1 MIKMN
6 KKFFKLSR
14 VEKKLKLENL
24 TRCLNCALFCQC
36 ELRKEEMI
44 VCDKF
49 KEISAKKQLVV
60 VSLEE
65 WAELKARKDMSLCKF
80 C

>member
-1 MIKMN
+1 MMKMN
-6 KKFFKLSR
+6 KKLFKLSK

-24 TRCLNCALFCQC
+24 TRCINCALFCQC

-44 VCDKF
+44 VCDRF
-49 KEISAKKQLVV
+49 KEINTKKQLII

-65 WAELKARKDMSLCKF
+65 WAELKSRKDMSLRQF